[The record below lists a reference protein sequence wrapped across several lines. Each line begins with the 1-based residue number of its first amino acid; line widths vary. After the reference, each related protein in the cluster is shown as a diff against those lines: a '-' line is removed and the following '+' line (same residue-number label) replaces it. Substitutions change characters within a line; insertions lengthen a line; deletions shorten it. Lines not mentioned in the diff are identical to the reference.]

1 MESAQKPDNKLF
13 VVHPKNDREKVKK
26 TLKNFGDVEEVKG
39 SDDLLL
45 VRLPE
50 ETAAPRK
57 VLRSIQKKLGN
68 AGVVHH
74 VLIDEGGHHLYP
86 TGEISVRFQHTP
98 SDAELKKFAAAH
110 KLRLHSRN
118 EYVPQQAIFEPVNLT
133 DRDVL
138 ELVEEVSQD
147 KKTQLAW
154 PNTLSHYDRI

>member
-1 MESAQKPDNKLF
+1 MEVQKPDNKLF
-13 VVHPKNDREKVKK
+13 VVHPKNDREKVQE
-26 TLKNFGDVEEVKG
+26 TLKDFGEVEEIKG

-50 ETAAPRK
+50 ETATPK
-57 VLRSIQKKLGN
+57 KTLRSIQKKLGS

-74 VLIDEGGHHLYP
+74 VLVDEGGHHLYP
-86 TGEISVRFQHTP
+86 TGEINVRFQKTP

-110 KLRLHSRN
+110 KLRLQSRN
-118 EYVPQQAIFEPVNLT
+118 EYVPQQAIFEPIDLK

-138 ELVEEVSQD
+138 EAVEEVSQD

-154 PNTLSHYDRI
+154 PNTLSRYDRI